1 MPITM
6 AKGTNIRTKTMGMAA
21 SQARLLTITARMHD
35 VEYAAQ
41 SIQNAKVAL
50 ATQSDEAY
58 KAYMEAL
65 DATTLTIKDNN
76 GQTIVANFNTL
87 CGINAAKVGNYR
99 YTLKDDK
106 GRLIVPDDI
115 AEDYAKFGNKGD
127 AYDFAAY
134 MLTGGTYDEKTLEDA
149 ENAVKAENSGYFDN
163 FEEQLKAIYEKM
175 GINYND
181 DESYGENFDDKLAY
195 IENTIHNLS
204 SDHKGNSEVE
214 DLEGNKDKILEAWDK
229 LNSAIKS
236 QEYKLYRHFAE
247 QVFKKANLE
256 NDFDDTDFWYYVNVY
271 KQIEA
276 NGGRCVGISEFN
288 GIDGVGNAS
297 TDSDWLQNQIQSG
310 TITIDI
316 ASLDKNGNLSFA
328 STGVPGDQRLEYTTT
343 TTIDKTAYAKAEA
356 EYEHKLKDINQ
367 KDKKFDLDLSKL
379 ETERTALKTEYDS
392 VKKVVQD
399 NIERT
404 FGIFS

>member
-1 MPITM
+1 M

-76 GQTIVANFNTL
+76 GQTVVANFNTL

-134 MLTGGTYDEKTLEDA
+134 MLTGGTYNEKTLEDA

-163 FEEQLKAIYEKM
+163 FEEQLKALYEKM
-175 GINYND
+175 GRNL
-181 DESYGENFDDKLAY
+181 SDDKGDGSD
-195 IENTIHNLS
+195 ENWS
-204 SDHKGNSEVE
+204 SKIGAAETDVTSYLQEHGP
-214 DLEGNKDKILEAWDK
+214 NKDVSEAWDK

-236 QEYKLYRHFAE
+236 QEYKLYRGFAE

-288 GIDGVGNAS
+288 GINGVGNAS

>member
-87 CGINAAKVGNYR
+87 CGINAANVGNYR

-134 MLTGGTYDEKTLEDA
+134 MLTGGTYDEQTLKDA
-149 ENAVKAENSGYFDN
+149 EDAVKAENSKYFED
-163 FEEQLKAIYEKM
+163 FEEQLKALYEKM
-175 GINYND
+175 GRNL
-181 DESYGENFDDKLAY
+181 SDDKGDGSD
-195 IENTIHNLS
+195 ENWTSKIGAAETDVTSYLQEH
-204 SDHKGNSEVE
+204 GP
-214 DLEGNKDKILEAWDK
+214 NKDVSEAWDK

-236 QEYKLYRHFAE
+236 QEYKLYRGFAE

>member
-1 MPITM
+1 M

-76 GQTIVANFNTL
+76 GQTIVANFNSL
-87 CGINAAKVGNYR
+87 CGINAANVGNYR

-134 MLTGGTYDEKTLEDA
+134 MLTGGTYDEQTLEDA
-149 ENAVKAENSGYFDN
+149 EDAVKAENSKYFED
-163 FEEQLKAIYEKM
+163 FEEQLKALYEKM
-175 GINYND
+175 GRNL
-181 DESYGENFDDKLAY
+181 SDDKGDGSD
-195 IENTIHNLS
+195 ENWS
-204 SDHKGNSEVE
+204 SKIGAAETDVTSYLQEHGP
-214 DLEGNKDKILEAWDK
+214 NKDVSEAWDK

-288 GIDGVGNAS
+288 GINGVGNAS